1 MYQGAGPPPGASF
14 FGRTMTQARNFL
26 TWLNFYIFSFR
37 PATERA
43 RDTPVTIRP
52 ARFAFQYFS
61 FFVCRF
67 SHFGG
72 GFLKSRKNEYKERM
86 FYCQGENVTPGLG
99 SYEGISGNIWM
110 QVTAGGTGF
119 DDRNPIL
126 GP

>member
-1 MYQGAGPPPGASF
+1 MAQFLHFFLSSSYGAGEGYA
-14 FGRTMTQARNFL
+14 GHH
-26 TWLNFYIFSFR
+26 
-37 PATERA
+37 PAG
-43 RDTPVTIRP
+43 PVRV
-52 ARFAFQYFS
+52 QYFS

-99 SYEGISGNIWM
+99 SYEGISENIWM

-119 DDRNPIL
+119 YDRNPIL